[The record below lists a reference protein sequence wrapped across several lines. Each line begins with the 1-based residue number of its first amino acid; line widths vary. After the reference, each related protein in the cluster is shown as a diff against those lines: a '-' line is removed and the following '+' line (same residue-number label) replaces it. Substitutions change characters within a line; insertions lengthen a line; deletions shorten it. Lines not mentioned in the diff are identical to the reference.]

1 MKAIIKNDRKHGAV
15 SVSEYTIPDKLEK
28 NEVLIQVCSA
38 AICGSDVHA
47 YEYIPS
53 YQSFMKVPVV
63 LGHEC
68 SGTVVATGS
77 EVSEFRPDDRVMGE
91 SNVYCGKCKNCRVG
105 WTHICEN
112 NLMRG
117 LTTDGVMREYVQFLE
132 QNLHHLPDSISFCEG
147 AAAQAATVSVHGVLR
162 RFDIHAGSS
171 VIVFG
176 IGIIGLIAAQLARLK
191 GAARVIIVGTNAD
204 EETRMP
210 IARKIG
216 FHTINCEQH
225 DLAYE
230 LKTEY
235 GTDKTDHAIECSG
248 ARGAL
253 LNAARCVKKGG
264 DILLLGLPGQEIPF
278 PFADIIRAEI
288 NIKTAY
294 TSTWQDYEDTLSLMA
309 SGKII
314 IAPLLKEYYLDECE
328 KAFEEAISKKVLK
341 PVFNFARQS

>member
-15 SVSEYTIPDKLEK
+15 SVSEYAISDKLEK
-28 NEVLIQVCSA
+28 NEVLIQVHSA

-77 EVSEFRPDDRVMGE
+77 EVSEFQPGDRVMGE

-105 WTHICEN
+105 WTHICDN

-132 QNLHHLPDSISFCEG
+132 RNLHHLPDNISFGEG
-147 AAAQAATVSVHGVLR
+147 AAAQAATVSVHGVIR
-162 RFDIHAGSS
+162 RFDIHAGSD

-191 GAARVIIVGTNAD
+191 GAERVIVVGTNAD

-210 IARKIG
+210 IARKMG
-216 FHTINCEQH
+216 FLTVNCEEI
-225 DLAYE
+225 DLVHE
-230 LKTEY
+230 LQTKY
-235 GTDKTDHAIECSG
+235 GIDKADHAVECSG

-253 LNAARCVKKGG
+253 TNSARCVKKGG

-288 NIKTAY
+288 NIKSAY
-294 TSTWQDYEDTLSLMA
+294 TSTWQDYEDTLALLS
-309 SGKII
+309 SGKIS
-314 IAPLLKEYYLDECE
+314 IAPLLKEYGLDECE

-341 PVFNFARQS
+341 PVFNFACHS